1 MTTTISLSREQ
12 FASLASVGY
21 AASTDDVTPVI
32 QTVSLSST
40 HDGRIVALATDRYVI
55 AEAAY
60 TPYDVEGDELDNLL
74 IHAPFLLKAA
84 KSFPAKRGQSTPLK
98 ITVSDEDEDGLGRE
112 IEITDYDTKMTSREI
127 KGNYPPVARLMP
139 DELPKDVDRFAG
151 WALNPS
157 KIAQLAKVI
166 PPTAT
171 ARDIRDAAMTFQPVG
186 NEEGRLHPILVKRP
200 KYDDLRMLLQPTKIT
215 NY

>member
-1 MTTTISLSREQ
+1 MTTTISISREQ

-21 AASTDDVTPVI
+21 AASSDDVTPVI
-32 QTVSLSST
+32 QVVSLSTS

-55 AEAAY
+55 AEATY

-84 KSFPAKRGQSTPLK
+84 KAFPAKRGNSTPLK
-98 ITVSDEDEDGLGRE
+98 ITVNDEDEDGLGRE
-112 IEITDYDTKMTSREI
+112 IEITDYDTKMTSREV
-127 KGNYPPVARLMP
+127 KGNYPPVARLLP
-139 DELPKDVDRFAG
+139 DELPKEVNGFTG
-151 WALNPS
+151 WALNPA

-171 ARDIRDAAMTFQPVG
+171 LREIKDEAMTFHPVG
-186 NEEGRLHPILVKRP
+186 IEEGRLHPILVKRP
-200 KYDDLRMLLQPTKIT
+200 KHDGLRMLLQPTRIV